1 MAKEESSEQK
11 SLPASE
17 KKLRD
22 ARRKGQV
29 SQSRDFVSAIGL
41 LAVISYLLLFWRDI
55 RDRILQLVD
64 VVADSSG
71 KPFSENWQHVLDV
84 AAQVTWISIAPMVA
98 FLVLA
103 VILAGFVGTFGPV
116 FSFESVKPN
125 FDHINPA
132 SGFKRLFALRSFME
146 FLKGLFKIV
155 LLGSVLFFVLR
166 NWIQPFFETPSC
178 GMECLGPVLLA
189 ASKPIVTI
197 AAIAFVVLGFF
208 DMGLQR
214 WLFLRDMRMTKTEL
228 KRERK
233 DLEGDPL
240 IRSERNRIRR
250 GLMTLT
256 TQLGL
261 RAATFVICAKDCV
274 VGVRYHRTKTPV
286 PTIVCRVRS
295 ASDAFKMRNDAFDSS
310 IPVIDYPE
318 LAALL
323 SKHPAGDMVPRE
335 HFGEIANILV
345 ANNLL

>member
-29 SQSRDFVSAIGL
+29 SQSRDFVSGFGL
-41 LAVISYLLLFWRDI
+41 LAVGVYLLLFWRDI
-55 RDRILQLVD
+55 RDRILQVVD
-64 VVADSSG
+64 VVANVSS
-71 KPFSENWQHVLDV
+71 KPFSENWQFAFDTATQAIWL
-84 AAQVTWISIAPMVA
+84 SIAPLVA

-125 FDHINPA
+125 FDHINPV

-146 FLKGLFKIV
+146 FLKGVFKV
-155 LLGSVLFFVLR
+155 ALLGSLLFFVLR
-166 NWIQPFFETPSC
+166 TWIQSFFETPSC
-178 GMECLGPVLLA
+178 GMECLGPLLLA
-189 ASKPIVTI
+189 ASTPIVII
-197 AAIAFVVLGFF
+197 AALAFVVLGMF

-250 GLMTLT
+250 GMLTLS

-261 RAATFVICAKDCV
+261 RAATFVVCANDCV

-286 PTIVCRVRS
+286 PTVVCRAKS
-295 ASDAFKMRNDAFDSS
+295 ISDAFKMRNDAFDSS
-310 IPVIDYPE
+310 IPVIDHPT
-318 LAALL
+318 LAAAL
-323 SKHPAGDMVPRE
+323 SKHPAGEMVPRE
-335 HFGEIANILV
+335 HFTEVANILV